1 MHIETTSHDVDPV
14 RTYLSIFGSLMLLTA
29 LTVGVS
35 FVDFGRHL
43 PTGWMNVWN
52 DLAAMVI
59 ALTKAVLVV
68 TFFMHVRHATRLTK
82 MVLAGSM
89 MFFLFLFAFTLADY
103 FSRGWLG
110 PPGK

>member
-1 MHIETTSHDVDPV
+1 MRIDTNPHGVDPV
-14 RTYLSIFGSLMLLTA
+14 RMYVSIFGGLMALTA

-35 FVDFGRHL
+35 FIDFAHHL
-43 PTGWMNVWN
+43 PSGWLNVYN
-52 DLAAMVI
+52 DAAAMAI
-59 ALTKAVLVV
+59 ALSKALLVV

-82 MVLAGSM
+82 IVIAGSM